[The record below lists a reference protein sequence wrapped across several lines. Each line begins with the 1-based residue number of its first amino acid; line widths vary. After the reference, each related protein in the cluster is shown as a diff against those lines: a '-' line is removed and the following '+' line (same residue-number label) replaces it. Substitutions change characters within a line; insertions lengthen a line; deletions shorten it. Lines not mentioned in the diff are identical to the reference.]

1 MFVIKRDNTKEE
13 VSFDK
18 VLRRLQ
24 TLKIEPDLLSDSVN
38 VHEVAQKV
46 CSRIHNNVKT
56 YELDE
61 FASQL
66 CSSLIIE
73 HPDYGK
79 LASRLIAVA

>member
-1 MFVIKRDNTKEE
+1 MYVVKRDGTNEE

-18 VLRRLQ
+18 IIHRL
-24 TLKIEPDLLSDSVN
+24 KNVSNDLIIN

-46 CSRIHNNVKT
+46 CSRIHNGVKT

-66 CSSLIIE
+66 CSSLILD

-79 LASRLIAVA
+79 LASRLVI